1 MNFIAWL
8 IVACEISFWIFIIA
22 GLIARYIFNRK
33 TAGLFLLAMI
43 PIVDLVL
50 IVVTSIDIYRGAEIT
65 LAHSIAPIYLAV
77 SLVYGK
83 TMINWAD
90 ERFLYYVKQ
99 EGPKPIRRIGM
110 DFAKHSMKGSLQH
123 VLAYIIGGT
132 LLLFMIFYIGDSSKT
147 EILWATLRLWGI
159 IVLIDNAISITYF
172 IWPRKK

>member
-1 MNFIAWL
+1 
-8 IVACEISFWIFIIA
+8 
-22 GLIARYIFNRK
+22 
-33 TAGLFLLAMI
+33 MI

-90 ERFLYYVKQ
+90 ARFLYYVKR
-99 EGPKPIRRIGM
+99 EGPKPIRKIGM
-110 DFAKHSMKGSLQH
+110 DFAKISMKGSMQH
-123 VLAYIIGGT
+123 VLAYIIGGA

-147 EILWATLRLWGI
+147 EILWGTLKLWGI

-172 IWPRKK
+172 IWPRKG